1 MDEPQ
6 KDLSQSTEIKNVLPD
21 VVHSQQIHTVD
32 NVVETDTNPETI
44 VVQDEQERHTQE
56 YEDPSGTESISEH
69 IPFKV
74 EYSVTESESG
84 QSESQHTL
92 PDVETKNECILK
104 NDSLSIPVSQQESAS
119 PNQQE
124 ISQHSS
130 WNLDINQSDVHISE
144 ESPVILALSSDT
156 SKDVQKSKSLSSDK
170 HETPE
175 DSPRSE
181 YEDSLNENLSNKSS
195 EKQEDENSE
204 EKLNLSNENEAVSL
218 GQCSSGSEEIIK
230 LDIRGQA
237 APRYPLQSAK
247 IIFGPPPDG
256 STIIG
261 PNLEPLPVFKS
272 LLSPCLVVASDGV
285 KVEEVFDNKP
295 PSPKKE
301 IETSLTPS
309 AGSASDK
316 IEQDVLV
323 EELTVE
329 DETKEKIKDGTGTAP
344 KSFVPEDTMSFSTL
358 STDYKTICEEYHT
371 KLVHLEEA
379 ITQRDQLIEELTVSL
394 QRSVR
399 ERDDLRHENEHLT
412 IEVQNL
418 QHITAERSHSDHD
431 TIKAQLSDFM
441 KYQSMLKDDS
451 TKFYSAL
458 MSGTASLQS
467 SNGEKDMDREEILV
481 NYSKS
486 DLRSSGS
493 SEDFQTGFENKLTL
507 LLNKFEEYIED
518 NLRNKLRESIIKV
531 LCDEIG
537 KMRVEYDTDI
547 KEMET
552 QMKQDKQFYTVE
564 TRKLRELLSS
574 VKAGSVDIDELR
586 QELNVKHEKEMEN
599 LRTYFEK
606 KCSDLGRSYSEKV
619 WLERVCASAGSPEP
633 GAEPDPAAGDARR
646 ARSADPALPPEA
658 TFIDNTLKQANKQLE
673 QQLED
678 IKAEHIAYINELQA
692 RHKETIASLEEQIT
706 ELKAHIQTVANTETV
721 EPLYQQDIDSELEK
735 TARDE
740 RVRRELLTELQ
751 EQLQVLLS
759 DPDAELSSWP
769 LEFVALRERI
779 HADRPA
785 DNECSGVRDE
795 SSLGEAD
802 KWRQRRN
809 NSFDQNRQLEEVTKE
824 R

>member
-21 VVHSQQIHTVD
+21 VVHSQQIHTLD
-32 NVVETDTNPETI
+32 NVVDAETNSETNA
-44 VVQDEQERHTQE
+44 VQDEQEKHTQE
-56 YEDPSGTESISEH
+56 VEDASGTESISEH

-74 EYSVTESESG
+74 EYSVTESEPD
-84 QSESQHTL
+84 QSESHHIL
-92 PDVETKNECILK
+92 PKIETKSEHISK
-104 NDSLSIPVSQQESAS
+104 NNSLSIPLSQQDNVSS
-119 PNQQE
+119 NQQE

-130 WNLDINQSDVHISE
+130 WNLDINQSDIHISE

-156 SKDVQKSKSLSSDK
+156 SKDVQKSKSLSSDE
-170 HETPE
+170 HDTPE
-175 DSPRSE
+175 KSPRSE
-181 YEDSLNENLSNKSS
+181 YVDSLNENLSQKSN
-195 EKQEDENSE
+195 ERQEDDNSG
-204 EKLNLSNENEAVSL
+204 EKLNLSDENEGVSL

-261 PNLEPLPVFKS
+261 PDLEPLPMFKN

-285 KVEEVFDNKP
+285 KVEEVFDDKP

-301 IETSLTPS
+301 TVETSLTPS

-329 DETKEKIKDGTGTAP
+329 DETKEKIKDGMGGIP
-344 KSFVPEDTMSFSTL
+344 KSFAPEDTMSFSTL
-358 STDYKTICEEYHT
+358 STDYKTICEEYNA

-399 ERDDLRHENEHLT
+399 ERDDLKHENEHLT
-412 IEVQNL
+412 NEVQNL
-418 QHITAERSHSDHD
+418 QHIAAERSNSDHD

-467 SNGEKDMDREEILV
+467 SNGEKDMDREEIMV

-493 SEDFQTGFENKLTL
+493 SEDFQTGFENKLTS
-507 LLNKFEEYIED
+507 LLNKFEEYIEE
-518 NLRNKLRESIIKV
+518 NLRNKLRESIIQV

-537 KMRVEYDTDI
+537 KMRVEYDTDV

-552 QMKQDKQFYTVE
+552 QMKQDRQSYTVE

-574 VKAGSVDIDELR
+574 VKAGNVDIDELR

-606 KCSDLGRSYSEKV
+606 KCSDLERSYSEEV
-619 WLERVCASAGSPEP
+619 WRGRMCASTGSPEP
-633 GAEPDPAAGDARR
+633 DAEPDPAAGDARR
-646 ARSADPALPPEA
+646 ARSADPPLLPPEA
-658 TFIDNTLKQANKQLE
+658 STLIDNTLKQVNKKLE

-678 IKAEHIAYINELQA
+678 IKAEHITYINELQA

-706 ELKAHIQTVANTETV
+706 ELKAHIQTAENTETV

-735 TARDE
+735 AARDD
-740 RVRRELLTELQ
+740 RVRRELLCELQ
-751 EQLQVLLS
+751 DQLQVLLS

-779 HADRPA
+779 HADKPA
-785 DNECSGVRDE
+785 DNE
-795 SSLGEAD
+795 SSLNKNLNMEQVQKYLYGIPD
-802 KWRQRRN
+802 
-809 NSFDQNRQLEEVTKE
+809 L
-824 R
+824 